1 MSDKQVGI
9 LVIGA
14 GWVSTQHIAAYVKN
28 PGAKVVAICDV
39 NTDNAKKRAEEAGL
53 EDVAIYDNT
62 EAALKHD
69 GIDAVSICTPQ
80 HIHCENVLAAA
91 AAGKHMIIEKPAA
104 NSLDEL
110 RAMRDAV
117 NSAGVKTVVGF
128 VLRWNPLF
136 GNIKKLIADGT
147 MGEIYYAET
156 DYQSYNSAWWGG
168 WADGRR
174 IDMSHSAMAVAGCH
188 AVDTLRWFA
197 GAGETEAAEPI
208 EVFGYAGG
216 KRKGKTKQYD
226 PITNEWSEMLPMEY
240 DGLEVL
246 LVKFSNGVLG
256 KVSVNFEGIQP
267 YTFPLSVYGDKG
279 TIKRNEI
286 FAPKNADDKDW
297 KEIPGIC
304 PDSSDVTHHPFQ
316 GEIDHFIDCIASDVE
331 SHCNL
336 ADAIKTHEIFFAA
349 QQCYE
354 TGKPVE
360 LPLP

>member
-1 MSDKQVGI
+1 MAEKQYGI
-9 LVIGA
+9 LVVGA
-14 GWVSTQHIAAYVKN
+14 GWVSTQHISAYVN
-28 PGAKVVAICDV
+28 NTHAEVRAICDI
-39 NTDNAKKRAEEAGL
+39 NPDNARKRAEEAGL
-53 EDVAIYDNT
+53 RDVGVYDNM
-62 EAALKHD
+62 ADALKHD

-91 AAGKHMIIEKPAA
+91 EAGKHMIIEKPAA
-104 NSLDEL
+104 NSLKEL
-110 RAMRDAV
+110 RQMRDAV
-117 NSAGVKTVVGF
+117 NAAGVKTVVGF

-136 GNIKKLIADGT
+136 QNIKKLIADGT
-147 MGEIYYAET
+147 MGEVYYAET

-168 WADGRR
+168 WDQGRR

-188 AVDTLRWFA
+188 AVDALRWFA
-197 GAGETEAAEPI
+197 GAGETQAADAI

-216 KRKGKTKQYD
+216 KRKGKTSQYN
-226 PITNEWSEMLPMEY
+226 PISNDWSEMLPMEY

-279 TIKRNEI
+279 TIKKNQL
-286 FAPKNADDKDW
+286 FAPQSPEQKDW
-297 KEIPGIC
+297 REIPGIC

-316 GEIDHFIDCIASDVE
+316 GEIDHFIECIQNDVE

-349 QQCYE
+349 DQCYAS
-354 TGKPVE
+354 GKPVQ